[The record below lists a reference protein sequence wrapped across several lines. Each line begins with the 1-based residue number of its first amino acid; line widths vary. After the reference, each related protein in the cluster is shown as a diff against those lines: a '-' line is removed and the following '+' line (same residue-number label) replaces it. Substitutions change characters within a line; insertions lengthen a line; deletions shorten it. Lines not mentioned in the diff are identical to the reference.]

1 MDAMFGCGWYMCAL
15 AGGKTLLRMP
25 CPCLGSFSTERL
37 DRAAVFRRTR
47 RILICVCVCVCVCPW
62 PCLVHCVCL
71 VLSFAVKRGLLTDR
85 AH

>member
-1 MDAMFGCGWYMCAL
+1 MDAMFGCGRYMCAL

-47 RILICVCVCVCVCPW
+47 RILICVCVCVC
-62 PCLVHCVCL
+62 
-71 VLSFAVKRGLLTDR
+71 ARGLAWFTACVWFCLLPSKEGS
-85 AH
+85 